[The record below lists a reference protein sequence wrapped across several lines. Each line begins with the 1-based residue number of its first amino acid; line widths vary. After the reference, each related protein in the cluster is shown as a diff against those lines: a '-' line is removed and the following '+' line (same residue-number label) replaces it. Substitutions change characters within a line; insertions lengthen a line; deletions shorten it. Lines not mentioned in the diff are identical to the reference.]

1 MDKAETKISSFH
13 LLQSLKFRGASLTF
27 LQLVDSNKQYNYLFA
42 FCPLSIS
49 LVRQKWTDVDN
60 GPEFHRQ
67 PALLFFFSALS
78 GKNPQLQFLVGLDLE
93 LGRICVA

>member
-1 MDKAETKISSFH
+1 
-13 LLQSLKFRGASLTF
+13 
-27 LQLVDSNKQYNYLFA
+27 
-42 FCPLSIS
+42 